1 MAECILGGLS
11 VSNSQK
17 IASGVTSAG
26 SSGGDVVRTISIA
39 SYGFTSPPTVVAVP
53 DVQNSY
59 FYVSDVSS
67 TSFTV
72 KMSNYPSKVYWI
84 AIGT

>member
-1 MAECILGGLS
+1 MAECILGGIS
-11 VSNSQK
+11 GGNPQK

-26 SSGGDVVRTISIA
+26 TVSGDVVRTISLA
-39 SYGFTSPPTVVAVP
+39 GYGFTSAPIVVAVP
-53 DVQNSY
+53 DVQNSF

-72 KMSNYPSKVYWI
+72 KMTNYPSRIYWI